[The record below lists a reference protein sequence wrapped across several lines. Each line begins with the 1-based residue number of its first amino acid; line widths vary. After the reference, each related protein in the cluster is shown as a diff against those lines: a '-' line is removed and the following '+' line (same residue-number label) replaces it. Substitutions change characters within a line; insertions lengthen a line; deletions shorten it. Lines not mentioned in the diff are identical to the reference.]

1 MKTNTHTHTHI
12 LDSPIL
18 MHLKWSSP
26 SRLSWSCLSG
36 WCCSTFCRSGVGEG
50 TYTTRTAVSEN
61 GTTPNPLCYPHAQT
75 HKKGG
80 GPSPTS
86 SFQLSLPHPLFN
98 PSVPP
103 SLSPLSLPPPPGWG
117 LETKLINSLQLPF
130 CPLPLHQV
138 LYVQLTYML
147 YECLVPMLCILICQ
161 VPALHS
167 DLGPVWKCR
176 GRMGGGEGGREGGMD
191 GRRGKVSDKS
201 LPSTLL
207 DQAEGGSP
215 PPPHSHHPSPRH
227 PPHPHF
233 HHSAAL
239 HEHHVTH
246 TTDQLAQTAAILVL
260 CTSAKC
266 IKLTLSCRNQ

>member
-1 MKTNTHTHTHI
+1 
-12 LDSPIL
+12 

-50 TYTTRTAVSEN
+50 TYTTSTQQSQRTGQHPTLFVTLMLRPTRRE
-61 GTTPNPLCYPHAQT
+61 GVPLPHPAFNCPYPI
-75 HKKGG
+75 
-80 GPSPTS
+80 PSLIHP
-86 SFQLSLPHPLFN
+86 SLPH
-98 PSVPP
+98 
-103 SLSPLSLPPPPGWG
+103 SLPFPFPPPGWG

-176 GRMGGGEGGREGGMD
+176 GRRGGGEGGRD
-191 GRRGKVSDKS
+191 GR
-201 LPSTLL
+201 T
-207 DQAEGGSP
+207 EGES
-215 PPPHSHHPSPRH
+215 
-227 PPHPHF
+227 
-233 HHSAAL
+233 
-239 HEHHVTH
+239 E
-246 TTDQLAQTAAILVL
+246 
-260 CTSAKC
+260 
-266 IKLTLSCRNQ
+266 